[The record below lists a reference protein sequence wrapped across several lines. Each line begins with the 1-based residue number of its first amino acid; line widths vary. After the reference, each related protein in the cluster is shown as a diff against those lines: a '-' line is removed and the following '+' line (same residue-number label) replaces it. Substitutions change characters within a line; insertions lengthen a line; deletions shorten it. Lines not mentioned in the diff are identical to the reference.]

1 MTAAV
6 IITICLL
13 LLLAYVF
20 DITASKTK
28 IPSIILLLV
37 LGFGLKQITDLA
49 GYPLPNLQPILPILG
64 TIGLILIVLEGSL
77 ELDIDR
83 SKLKF
88 VGTTFLLALLS
99 ILVMSFGLA
108 YSFFYFFDYSLK
120 YSLTNAIPMCII
132 SSSIAIPSA
141 RYLLAKDKEFVT
153 YESSLSDIIGV
164 IFFNFITL
172 NESIGTYSFG
182 FFILELLIM
191 FIVSFLATMALS
203 FLIAKIRHHF
213 KFVPIIILVVLI
225 YTISKMFHLPALIF
239 ILIFGLVLQN
249 LDKLKGF
256 HFIQILNPDILDLEV
271 KKFMEVTTEFSFLIR
286 ALFFLLFGFLIEFDD
301 LINIDTLPWAGGIVI
316 SVFVIRAIFLKVL
329 KLRIT
334 PLLYIAP
341 RGLITILLFLSIPI
355 NQKIVIV
362 NNALL
367 IQVIVLCAIIMMIGL
382 IFSKNIQ
389 PAPLLRSEEENDPER
404 DKVFDMI

>member
-1 MTAAV
+1 MTVAV

-13 LLLAYVF
+13 ILLAYVF
-20 DITASKTK
+20 DITASKTR
-28 IPSIILLLV
+28 IPSIILLLL

-88 VGTTFLLALLS
+88 VGITFLVALLPM
-99 ILVMSFGLA
+99 LVMAFGLA
-108 YSFFYFFDYSLK
+108 YSFFYAFDYSLK
-120 YSLTNAIPMCII
+120 YSLTNAIPLCII
-132 SSSIAIPSA
+132 SSAIAIPSA
-141 RYLLAKDKEFVT
+141 RYLIAKDKEFVT

-172 NESIGTYSFG
+172 NDYIGTSSFG
-182 FFILELLIM
+182 FFFLELLVM

-225 YTISKMFHLPALIF
+225 YTVSKMFHLPALIF
-239 ILIFGLVLQN
+239 ILLFGLVLQN

-271 KKFMEVTTEFSFLIR
+271 KKFMEITTEFSFLIR
-286 ALFFLLFGFLIEFDD
+286 ALFFLLFGFLIQFED
-301 LINIDTLPWAGGIVI
+301 LINIETLPWAGGIVI
-316 SVFVIRAIFLKVL
+316 SIFIIRAIFLKVF

-334 PLLYIAP
+334 PLLFIAP
-341 RGLITILLFLSIPI
+341 RGLITILLFLSIPV
-355 NQKIVIV
+355 NQKMLIV

-367 IQVIVLCAIIMMIGL
+367 IQVIVICAIIMMFGL
-382 IFSKNIQ
+382 MFSKNTEDENLIKIDD
-389 PAPLLRSEEENDPER
+389 ENDREK
-404 DKVFDMI
+404 DKIFDMA

>member
-1 MTAAV
+1 MTVAV

-13 LLLAYVF
+13 ILLAYVF
-20 DITASKTK
+20 DITASKTR
-28 IPSIILLLV
+28 IPSIILLLL
-37 LGFGLKQITDLA
+37 LGFGLKQITDFA
-49 GYPLPNLQPILPILG
+49 GYPLPNLEPILPILG

-88 VGTTFLLALLS
+88 VGTTFLIALLPM
-99 ILVMSFGLA
+99 LVMALGLA
-108 YSFFYFFDYSLK
+108 YSFFYAFDYSMK
-120 YSLTNAIPMCII
+120 YSLTNAIPLCII
-132 SSSIAIPSA
+132 SSAIAIPSA
-141 RYLLAKDKEFVT
+141 RYLIAKDKEFVT

-172 NESIGTYSFG
+172 NDYIGTYSIG
-182 FFILELLIM
+182 FFIFELIVM

-225 YTISKMFHLPALIF
+225 YEISKMLNLPALIF
-239 ILIFGLVLQN
+239 ILLFGLVLQN

-256 HFIQILNPDILDLEV
+256 HFIQILNPDILDKEV
-271 KKFMEVTTEFSFLIR
+271 KKFMEITTEFSFLIR
-286 ALFFLLFGFLIEFDD
+286 ALFFLLFGFLIQFED
-301 LINIDTLPWAGGIVI
+301 LINIETLPWAGGIVI
-316 SVFVIRAIFLKVL
+316 SIFIIRAIFLKIFKL
-329 KLRIT
+329 KVT

-341 RGLITILLFLSIPI
+341 RGLITILLFLSIPV
-355 NQKIVIV
+355 NQKISIV

-367 IQVIVLCAIIMMIGL
+367 IQVIVITAIIMMFGL
-382 IFSKNIQ
+382 MFSKNIE
-389 PAPLLRSEEENDPER
+389 PAPLIRSEEENDLEI
-404 DKVFDMI
+404 DKIFDRV